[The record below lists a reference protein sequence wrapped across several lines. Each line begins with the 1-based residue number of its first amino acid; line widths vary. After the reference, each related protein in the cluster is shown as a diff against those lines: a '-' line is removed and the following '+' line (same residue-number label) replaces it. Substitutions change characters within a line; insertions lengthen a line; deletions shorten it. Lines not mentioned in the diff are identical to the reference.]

1 MSSYA
6 HKLDIGLSL
15 CMCGL
20 GSLVQIIIFI
30 YIFFIFCVVKSM
42 YNRNFEHSVYLPTY
56 ISIVPHSYKYF
67 YGENFSKNIFLCINL
82 FRVKEREKH
91 SLVR

>member
-30 YIFFIFCVVKSM
+30 YIFFLFFVLLSLCTIEILNIVSIYQRIYPSSLICINIFTEK
-42 YNRNFEHSVYLPTY
+42 
-56 ISIVPHSYKYF
+56 ISQRIYF
-67 YGENFSKNIFLCINL
+67 YA
-82 FRVKEREKH
+82 
-91 SLVR
+91 